1 MELCAAKFLGTDIEL
16 KLSVNGVTAGQAATW
31 VELSGPKIQGLEAPL
46 MDRSRRLTFD
56 EGISSI
62 LQPFRLKENTE
73 YDFALRI
80 KCSEADLIEAMSEHA
95 FAPFRMDSLIGVA
108 TLNTRDSWRS
118 EGEWVFLTGR
128 INFKNRAGRAD
139 LSVRL
144 KSAELDLFVEVAP
157 SKLEYEEHF
166 HVIVDALAKKHVELL
181 LRLDTGVETALEI
194 LEEEPSSP
202 LQEMIH
208 LRRLFESGTIEHA
221 VRMIEN
227 NPTFRLNAEKQ
238 SEITALSA
246 DPDWST
252 FTTSPYES
260 EWINSGTQSGLIDG
274 WIPVTLPTV
283 RKESTND
290 SKENRFI
297 KHLLQVLG
305 WRLHALS
312 EMLSKSQTAS
322 HHALRRW
329 QTTIQ
334 NILAQPFWLS
344 VQPRGTMPNSMALVY
359 RAGYR
364 DIIRSFAELAMAV
377 SLSKVQTLSDES
389 GELKPVYDLYEA
401 WCFFAFCDA
410 TSKVAGTDL
419 TSQIQLV
426 ADPEGAMSVLG
437 AIRGTPLK
445 ATFVR
450 GGNAVTI
457 TVHYN
462 RTFRRT
468 NADAWQ
474 DSYSVKLRPDISL
487 HIEAAEISHWLHFD
501 AKYRLD
507 FKQLEDAWKT
517 ELEEDAMAASF
528 VEDDIHVMHT
538 YRDAVLGTRGSFI
551 LYPGR
556 ETKARL
562 FTRHGQAA
570 YRAAEK
576 LPSVGAFPLLPSPTG
591 NALQELELFN
601 FIQEAVERIS
611 SAGGYQEES
620 AFV

>member
-1 MELCAAKFLGTDIEL
+1 MELCAAKFFGTDVEL
-16 KLSVNGVTAGQAATW
+16 KLSVNGVTPAPGAQW
-31 VELSGPKIQGLEAPL
+31 GELSGPEIQGLEAAL
-46 MDRSRRLTFD
+46 LDRSRRLVFV
-56 EGISSI
+56 EGTSSI
-62 LQPFRLKENTE
+62 LQPLRLKENTE
-73 YDFALRI
+73 YDFTLRI
-80 KCSEADLIEAMSEHA
+80 KSTEAELLEAMAEHA
-95 FAPFRMDSLIGVA
+95 FAPFRMDSLLGVA
-108 TLNTRDSWRS
+108 TLNSRDSWRQ
-118 EGEWVFLTGR
+118 EGEWLFLTGR
-128 INFKNRAGRAD
+128 INFKNRAGRAE

-144 KSAELDLFVEVAP
+144 GSAQMELFVEVAP
-157 SKLEYEEHF
+157 AKIDYEEHF
-166 HVIVDALAKKHVELL
+166 NVIVDALAKKHIELL
-181 LRLDTGVETALEI
+181 LRLDTGVETALEV

-208 LRRLFESGTIEHA
+208 LRRLFESGTIDQA
-221 VRMIEN
+221 VRQIES
-227 NPTFRLNAEKQ
+227 NPTHRLSAEKE

-260 EWINSGTQSGLIDG
+260 VWIESGTDRGFIGG
-274 WIPVTLPTV
+274 WIPVTLPTI

-297 KHLLQVLG
+297 KHLLQVLES
-305 WRLHALS
+305 RLQTLS
-312 EMLSKSQTAS
+312 EMLSKGQTAS
-322 HHALRRW
+322 LFALRRW
-329 QTTIQ
+329 RTTIQ
-334 NILAQPFWLS
+334 NILAQPFWLG
-344 VQPRGTMPNSMALVY
+344 VQPRGVMPNSMALVY

-364 DIIRSFAELAMAV
+364 DIIRSLAELAMAV

-389 GELKPVYDLYEA
+389 GELKPVYDLYET

-410 TSKVAGTDL
+410 ASKVAGTDL
-419 TSQIQLV
+419 SSQIQLV

-445 ATFVR
+445 ATFFR
-450 GGNAVTI
+450 GGKPVSI
-457 TVHYN
+457 SVHYN

-487 HIEAAEISHWLHFD
+487 HIETAEMNHWLHFD

-507 FKQLEDAWKT
+507 FKLLEDAWKT
-517 ELEEDAMAASF
+517 ELEEDTMATSF
-528 VEDDIHVMHT
+528 VEADIHVMHT

-576 LPSVGAFPLLPSPTG
+576 LPSVGAFPLLPSHG
-591 NALQELELFN
+591 GEASQEDELVN
-601 FIQEAVERIS
+601 FIGEAIDRVL
-611 SAGGYQEES
+611 AATAYQEE
-620 AFV
+620 AGFL